1 MFGSTGQKRYDL
13 RNRTTP
19 ADDWDRDL
27 RQARP
32 ETRKSGL
39 QGRDSVCGARQVSV
53 PLRYGDQGSE
63 RQRLMRSLLRKRF
76 ACPACRTARRK
87 GGPAAV
93 GKAARIIGSNFLPHA
108 TIAQFM
114 RNRFGK
120 TRHNPPRIAPGTIR
134 GAISCPCR
142 RRAAQPRPAHKDKR
156 PGGPGRLELLHCA
169 AAGPA

>member
-1 MFGSTGQKRYDL
+1 MFGSSGQKRHDL

-19 ADDWDRDL
+19 ADDWDRD
-27 RQARP
+27 RRTAPP
-32 ETRKSGL
+32 ETRKTGQ

-63 RQRLMRSLLRKRF
+63 RQRVMRSLLRKRF

-120 TRHNPPRIAPGTIR
+120 TRHNPPRISSLTIR
-134 GAISCPCR
+134 GAISCPLR
-142 RRAAQPRPAHKDKR
+142 RRSAQPRPCHKDKR
-156 PGGPGRLELLHCA
+156 PGGAGASGIA
-169 AAGPA
+169 ALRSGGPA